1 MSTDLKFIR
10 SAQQLLQKMPDAMY
24 IIGLDNKVLWV
35 NEAFQ
40 KFFGSDQKHW
50 DDSLTNL
57 ILKEKKE
64 NDPFVVYCL
73 DGSAISVRLQLK
85 PIIENESTPIA
96 YTGIIQKSTMEH
108 LLDEDI
114 RYKIVAD
121 NTSDVIVLV
130 DQRTI
135 VRYVSP
141 SIYSMIGYTAEQY
154 EGMDAFDLIHP
165 DDRQRIRALHFQA
178 VQTKTE
184 IKMEYRA
191 IHAQGSLLHVET
203 KVKPVFDSFGNV
215 KYVVAVIRDITE
227 RKKAEQLLENIL
239 ESVNAAV
246 WSTDKD
252 FSYYT
257 FCSESIEKISGI
269 PRHEIM
275 HSPIRLHDH
284 IHPEDNLMLM
294 GEVKKNLD
302 RGLPVNK
309 VIRYTHIENETRW
322 GRLIV
327 HPFLD
332 NTGAVERL
340 DGLMLDITEKKRS
353 ELALEESEQRYKSL
367 FENNLDGVFSIDL
380 KANFVNANRSFEK
393 ITGIKID
400 ELPDRC
406 LIGLIYDED
415 HLAIYQVLSEVI
427 QTHESRD
434 IECRIVRYRQPD
446 PRVVNISFVPIFL
459 YGELMGVH
467 GMVKDITERK
477 KEELELIQSEERYK
491 TLQQSINRFSH
502 DLANVMKVSELE
514 NRLIDEVK
522 KVLAVTSASIE
533 KVPRNKEAFLGNQK
547 EKWVKIAEKDQLIY
561 LRIST
566 DQALKKIEE
575 EWLETAVHYVTI
587 LYDNLG
593 FIEDLMK
600 RIEDMVS
607 INETPKWMLRLLF
620 RLSEKERASLSS
632 DLHDSV
638 LQDLIIWYRKLESL
652 RSTSKFN
659 DEIQEELMQIEEG
672 LLDAIHQI
680 RITCNEL
687 RPPFLIKMGLVESLK
702 SLFSYARM
710 FSNYE
715 IDFTA
720 MDLIHSLNEDQILG
734 LYRIVQEL
742 LNNATKH
749 SKASKVTM
757 NLISKQDYI
766 HFSYG
771 DNGVGIDLTSFGG
784 SFKHMGLAGIEN
796 RVLSLEGKVE
806 FHSAPQEGFH
816 MDITIPTI
824 TTQKG
829 DHYGNI
835 IGG

>member
-1 MSTDLKFIR
+1 MNLEQNVLKGAR
-10 SAQQLLQKMPDAMY
+10 QLLYEMPDAIY
-24 IIGLDNKVLWV
+24 IIGLDNKVLWE
-35 NEAFQ
+35 NKAFQ
-40 KFFGSDQKHW
+40 RLFGSDQNQW
-50 DDSLTNL
+50 DDDLTNL
-57 ILKEKKE
+57 IFAEKKE
-64 NDPFVVYCL
+64 NVPFIVHCMDY
-73 DGSAISVRLQLK
+73 SAITVNLQLI
-85 PIIENESTPIA
+85 PIKHGSTLIA
-96 YTGIIQKSTMEH
+96 YTGILQKSSIEQ
-108 LLDEDI
+108 LLNEDL
-114 RYKIVAD
+114 RYKIVTD
-121 NTSDVIVLV
+121 NTSDVIVVV
-130 DQRTI
+130 DNRAI

-141 SIYSMIGYTAEQY
+141 SIQQTIGYTVEQY
-154 EGMDAFDLIHP
+154 EGMNAFNIIHLE
-165 DDRQRIRALHFQA
+165 DRDRVRSLHLQA
-178 VQTKTE
+178 IQTKT
-184 IKMEYRA
+184 KVDLEYRL
-191 IHAQGSLLHVET
+191 IHSQGTTLHVET
-203 KVKPVFDSFGNV
+203 RVKPVLDSFGNV
-215 KYVVAVIRDITE
+215 KYVVAVVRDITS
-227 RKKAEQLLENIL
+227 RKKTEQLLENIL

-257 FCSESIEKISGI
+257 FCSESIEKITGI
-269 PRHEIM
+269 PRREIM
-275 HSPIRLHDH
+275 NNPIRLHDH
-284 IHPEDNLMLM
+284 IHPDDNVMLM
-294 GEVKKNLD
+294 GEVKNKLD
-302 RGLPVNK
+302 KGLPVNK
-309 VIRYTHIENETRW
+309 IIRYTHIENEIRW

-340 DGLMLDITEKKRS
+340 DGMILDITEKKRS

-380 KANFVNANRSFEK
+380 KAYFVNANQSFEK
-393 ITGIKID
+393 ITGIKIND
-400 ELPDRC
+400 LPDRC

-415 HLAIYQVLSEVI
+415 HMSIYQVLSEVI
-427 QTHESRD
+427 TSHESRD
-434 IECRIVRYRQPD
+434 IECRIVRFRQQD
-446 PRVVNISFVPIFL
+446 QRIVHITFVPIFL

-467 GMVKDITERK
+467 GIVKDITERK

-491 TLQQSINRFSH
+491 TLQQSINRFSN

-514 NRLIDEVK
+514 NRLIDEVQR
-522 KVLAVTSASIE
+522 VLPVKSASIE
-533 KVPRNKEAFLGNQK
+533 EVPRNLESTLNGVNV
-547 EKWVKIAEKDQLIY
+547 KWVKIADKEQPVY
-561 LRIST
+561 LKIGT
-566 DQALKKIEE
+566 EQALQKIEE
-575 EWLETAVHYVTI
+575 DWLETAVHYVTI
-587 LYDNLG
+587 LYDNLQ
-593 FIEDLMK
+593 FIENLMK

-652 RSTSKFN
+652 RSTSMFN
-659 DEIQEELMQIEEG
+659 EGIQEEMMQIEEG

-687 RPPFLIKMGLVESLK
+687 RPPFLLKMGLVESFK

-715 IDFTA
+715 IDFSA
-720 MDLIHSLNEDQILG
+720 MELKNPLNEDQILG
-734 LYRIVQEL
+734 MYRIVQEL

-749 SKASKVTM
+749 SKATKVTM
-757 NLISKQDYI
+757 NLTSNRDDT
-766 HFSYG
+766 HFSYA
-771 DNGVGIDLTSFGG
+771 DNGVGMDLTSFGG

-806 FHSAPQEGFH
+806 VHSAPHEGFH

-824 TTQKG
+824 TMQKG

>member
-1 MSTDLKFIR
+1 MNTDLNLIR
-10 SAQQLLQKMPDAMY
+10 SAQQLLQNMPDAMF
-24 IIGLDNKVLWV
+24 IIGLDHRVLWV
-35 NEAFQ
+35 NLAFQ
-40 KFFGSDQKHW
+40 KLFGSDQTKW
-50 DDSLTNL
+50 DDGLTNL
-57 ILKEKKE
+57 IFHEKKD
-64 NDPFVVYCL
+64 NDPIIVHCH
-73 DGSAISVRLQLK
+73 DGSSISVKLQLT
-85 PIIENESTPIA
+85 PITENESTPIA
-96 YTGIIQKSTMEH
+96 FTGILKKTTIEQF
-108 LLDEDI
+108 LDDDI

-130 DQRTI
+130 DNRAI

-141 SIYSMIGYTAEQY
+141 SILQIIGYTVEQY
-154 EGMDAFDLIHP
+154 EGMDAFDIIHLEDRGRVHTLHLQAIQTKHEVYLEYRLIHS
-165 DDRQRIRALHFQA
+165 
-178 VQTKTE
+178 
-184 IKMEYRA
+184 
-191 IHAQGSLLHVET
+191 QGTILHVET
-203 KVKPVFDSFGNV
+203 RVKPVLDSFGNV
-215 KYVVAVIRDITE
+215 KYVVAVVRDITS
-227 RKKAEQLLENIL
+227 RKQTEQLLENIL

-275 HSPIRLHDH
+275 NNPIRLHDH
-284 IHPEDNLMLM
+284 IHPEDNVMLM
-294 GEVKKNLD
+294 GEVKNNLD
-302 RGLPVNK
+302 KGVPVNK
-309 VIRYTHIENETRW
+309 IIRYTHIENETRW
-322 GRLIV
+322 GRLMV

-340 DGLMLDITEKKRS
+340 DGLILDITEKKRS

-380 KANFVNANRSFEK
+380 KAYFVNANQSFEK

-415 HLAIYQVLSEVI
+415 HLSIYQVLSEVI

-434 IECRIVRYRQPD
+434 IECRIVRYRQRE
-446 PRVVNISFVPIFL
+446 PRIVHITLVPIFL

-502 DLANVMKVSELE
+502 DLANVIKVSELE

-522 KVLAVTSASIE
+522 RVLPVTSASIE
-533 KVPRNKEAFLGNQK
+533 PIPRNLEATLSDKK

-561 LRIST
+561 LRIGI

-659 DEIQEELMQIEEG
+659 DGIQEELMQIEEG

-687 RPPFLIKMGLVESLK
+687 RPPFLLKMGLVESLK

-715 IDFTA
+715 IEFSA
-720 MDLIHSLNEDQILG
+720 MDLIHPLNEDQILG
-734 LYRIVQEL
+734 MYRIVQEL

-749 SKASKVTM
+749 SKATKVTM
-757 NLISKQDYI
+757 NLTSKQEYI
-766 HFSYG
+766 HFSYA
-771 DNGVGIDLTSFGG
+771 DNGVGIELTSIGG

-806 FHSAPQEGFH
+806 FHSVPQEGFH

-824 TTQKG
+824 TAQKG